1 MSVYP
6 ATPELDCDILMK
18 GGITSGVIYPLA
30 VCELATQYG
39 LRSVG
44 GSSAG
49 AIAAA
54 AAAAAESNP
63 RRQAGFERLEK
74 LPADI
79 TAKLPD
85 GTAVLERLFQPQP
98 TTAPLYKAFTAGLG
112 RSGTARILAMVWGAL
127 TGFYRWALAGA
138 LPGVV
143 LLALGIAGDGPARWG
158 AIIAGAVVLLAGGA
172 AGIVVGVL
180 RSVAVRVPANG
191 FGLCSGMPGA
201 GSKAPEALSPWL
213 HRTLQELAG
222 RPALLTFGDLEAADV
237 KLRMMTTNLT
247 RRQPMRMP
255 WPEHEY
261 FFHPDEFRALF
272 PAEIVDWM
280 ANHAPPL
287 PEPETSVKAWE
298 GHLRRAQAKP
308 LLPFPA
314 PADLPVVVATRMSL
328 SFPVLIAAVPL
339 YAVDFTV
346 TKNQDS
352 VAAADQWRRQHPDAG
367 PGEAAAAL
375 PGPDF
380 EVNWFSDGGIASNL
394 PVHFFDTPLPTR
406 PTFAIDLAPFPPG
419 VDKDTDETKNSRLPD
434 VNQGGLH
441 RRWSRWNRTGLGS
454 MLAFGRSI
462 IDTARSWVDQ
472 SQLVMPGYRD
482 RIVTIYHDKAEGGM
496 NLSMDKPTVDGLV
509 ERGQGGA
516 AKLVGSFVHGDGWPN
531 HRWLRFRTAT
541 AGLDAWLSSFRNGYD
556 APNSGYADL
565 AGVDAA
571 GNEAD
576 GPLPSYSMT
585 KGRRAAV
592 NVRTAALVQL
602 ASKWSDAPADAFTHK
617 SPSPRPVLRL
627 VPGEMLDRPAP
638 PAAPTAEAVAL
649 ADDAGATADEPV
661 VGPPAEAGPA
671 AAGTQPPN

>member
-1 MSVYP
+1 
-6 ATPELDCDILMK
+6 
-18 GGITSGVIYPLA
+18 
-30 VCELATQYG
+30 
-39 LRSVG
+39 
-44 GSSAG
+44 
-49 AIAAA
+49 
-54 AAAAAESNP
+54 
-63 RRQAGFERLEK
+63 
-74 LPADI
+74 
-79 TAKLPD
+79 
-85 GTAVLERLFQPQP
+85 
-98 TTAPLYKAFTAGLG
+98 
-112 RSGTARILAMVWGAL
+112 MVWGAL
-127 TGFYRWALAGA
+127 TGFYPWALAGGSGRRLA
-138 LPGVV
+138 GHRRAGTAWRAGPRSSRRRSV
-143 LLALGIAGDGPARWG
+143 LLGVPRGSSSASFAARG
-158 AIIAGAVVLLAGGA
+158 CAGAASACAAACRAPVRKPQRRSARGCTAALAGSPAGA
-172 AGIVVGVL
+172 
-180 RSVAVRVPANG
+180 P
-191 FGLCSGMPGA
+191 
-201 GSKAPEALSPWL
+201 
-213 HRTLQELAG
+213 
-222 RPALLTFGDLEAADV
+222 LTFGDLEAADV

-298 GHLRRAQAKP
+298 GHLLRAQAKP

-346 TKNQDS
+346 KKNQDS
-352 VAAADQWRRQHPDAG
+352 VAAADQWRRQHPDGG

-419 VDKDTDETKNSRLPD
+419 VDKDADETKNSRLPD

-496 NLSMDKPTVDGLV
+496 NLAMPPQVVTDLAT
-509 ERGQGGA
+509 RGEAGA
-516 AKLVGSFVHGDGWPN
+516 AKLVERFAGVEPGKKPAKGWDN
-531 HRWLRFRTAT
+531 QRWIRFRTTT
-541 AGLDAWLSSFRNGYD
+541 AGLNAWLTKFQDRYMAD
-556 APNSGYADL
+556 APGATPYVDL
-565 AGVDAA
+565 AGPDADA
-571 GNEAD
+571 T
-576 GPLPSYSMT
+576 LPSYRFDKDS
-585 KGRRAAV
+585 RAAV
-592 NVRTAALVQL
+592 NARTVQL
-602 ASKWSDAPADAFTHK
+602 LDMATAWNDNAMSDRA
-617 SPSPRPVLRL
+617 PRPRPLLRL
-627 VPGEMLDRPAP
+627 VPDDGTATGLTGVAET
-638 PAAPTAEAVAL
+638 PTEDEAL
-649 ADDAGATADEPV
+649 QT
-661 VGPPAEAGPA
+661 
-671 AAGTQPPN
+671 